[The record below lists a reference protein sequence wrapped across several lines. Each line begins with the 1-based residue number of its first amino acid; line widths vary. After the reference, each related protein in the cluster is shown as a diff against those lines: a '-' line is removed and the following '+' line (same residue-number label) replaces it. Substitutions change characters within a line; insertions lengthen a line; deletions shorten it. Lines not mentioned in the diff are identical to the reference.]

1 MSENANHKLISLIGL
16 AVEKEALRRIVL
28 SKPTDRS
35 VLKTVASL
43 KKIGS
48 RVMLQTETFYRD
60 GKARHVNVE
69 LADLAEYLSG
79 LLALYHQINVLT
91 TAGDAELRVSKS
103 RTATA
108 IGADKVIRALSG
120 DGEIHRAEIQSH
132 DREKE
137 YLLTGT
143 EEFLIR
149 LGVSDKNGRL
159 YDKKRSKFRQIN
171 QFLRHVEEVEAHIPS
186 TGDLYI
192 LDLCCGKSYL
202 SFAVYYYFAVLKKR
216 NTVMVGIDLK
226 ADVIEYCSSV
236 AADVGFDGLQF
247 HCMDINDFTPARK
260 PDLVISLHA
269 CDIATDIVLHKATE
283 SRASVIL
290 STPCCHHE
298 LNHSLDCPALS
309 FITKHSMLRQ
319 KLADAATDAMR
330 LLRLESEGYE
340 VAALELIDPEDT
352 PKNILLRAIR
362 KESFDPTSPTAAD
375 TRRALEEIKTFL
387 VGEKAE
393 LHI

>member
-1 MSENANHKLISLIGL
+1 MSENANHKLLSLIGL

-35 VLKTVASL
+35 VLKAVASL

-103 RTATA
+103 GTATA

-236 AADVGFDGLQF
+236 AADVGFDGLKF

-283 SRASVIL
+283 SQASVIL

-362 KESFDPTSPTAAD
+362 KESFDPASPAAAD